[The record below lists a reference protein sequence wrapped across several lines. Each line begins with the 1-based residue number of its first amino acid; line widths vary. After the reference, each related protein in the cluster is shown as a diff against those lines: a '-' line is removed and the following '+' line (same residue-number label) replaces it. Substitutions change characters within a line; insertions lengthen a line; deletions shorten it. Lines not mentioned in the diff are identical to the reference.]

1 MDPVPP
7 WLMKRPAANKAVDDY
22 LRDDMIVGLGTGNAA
37 NMAVDRITEYVRK
50 GYDLTLVSSSIR
62 TEEYAK
68 GKGLMVSD
76 INDIDHIDV
85 TFDGADEVD
94 PNLTM
99 IKGLGGALLKE
110 KIMADLTEKEI
121 IIIDDFKRV
130 DVLGVKTPLPVE
142 VCRYA
147 HSRTRDRLMS
157 LGCEPV
163 LRTVDNQPFVTDE
176 GHLIYDCKFPSIDDP
191 EDLSERLF
199 SIPGVV
205 ECGLFIDLAYAVES
219 YLDDG
224 SVVEHRRKNDTYR

>member
-1 MDPVPP
+1 MDSVPP
-7 WLMKRPAANKAVDDY
+7 WLLKRPAANKAVDDY
-22 LRDDMIVGLGTGNAA
+22 LKDGMIVGLGTGNAA
-37 NMAVDRITEYVRK
+37 NMAVDRISEYVNR
-50 GYDLTLVSSSIR
+50 GYSLTLVSSSVK

-68 GKGLMVSD
+68 EKGLKISD

-94 PNLTM
+94 PDLSM

-110 KIMADLTEKEI
+110 KIVAAMTEKEI

-130 DVLGVKTPLPVE
+130 DVLGMKTHLPVE

-147 HSRTRDRLMS
+147 HLKTKEKLAR

-163 LRTVDNQPFVTDE
+163 LRTVDNAPFITDE
-176 GHLIYDCKFPSIDDP
+176 GNLIYDCKFPSIRDP
-191 EDLSERLF
+191 KDLNDRIH

-205 ECGLFIDLAYAVES
+205 ECGLFIGLAYAVES
-219 YLDDG
+219 YRDDG
-224 SVVEHRRKNDTYR
+224 SVIEYIRAK